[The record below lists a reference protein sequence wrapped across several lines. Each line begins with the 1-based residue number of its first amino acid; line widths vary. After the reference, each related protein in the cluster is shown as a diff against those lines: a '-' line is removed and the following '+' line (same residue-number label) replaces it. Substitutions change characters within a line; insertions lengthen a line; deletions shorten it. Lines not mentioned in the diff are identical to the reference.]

1 MESSSNGS
9 NKQVIFKGYFHRL
22 KKKILESKQ
31 KHQHRRC
38 CSVISENAVPY
49 SVNISISVCEYKT
62 MSNSQLLKAFT
73 AQYRPICVD
82 ENVVSSNV

>member
-38 CSVISENAVPY
+38 CSVISENAVTY

-62 MSNSQLLKAFT
+62 MSNSQLYSLYSAVQT
-73 AQYRPICVD
+73 YLC
-82 ENVVSSNV
+82 